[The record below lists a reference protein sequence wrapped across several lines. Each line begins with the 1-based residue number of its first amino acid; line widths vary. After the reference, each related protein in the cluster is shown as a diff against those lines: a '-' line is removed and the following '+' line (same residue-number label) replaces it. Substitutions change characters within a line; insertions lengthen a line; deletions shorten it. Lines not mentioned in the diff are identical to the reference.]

1 MKAPS
6 PAFSLYP
13 KDILSDE
20 ACSAMTDE
28 ELGVYVR
35 LLCHAWLEGSIPA
48 DRVRLA
54 RLTRRSLPRFGRVWR
69 AVGPC
74 WDADPED
81 PERLVQRRME
91 RERTKQVD
99 YSELQSRRAQSRETT
114 RGVSPNVS
122 TKRLSRGSAGRQPD
136 ASRIEAGSSLP
147 SPSPSPRSTNPS
159 LTLPVGEGT
168 HGNGNG
174 RRPGGRAVRADET
187 DRLLRIW
194 IRLTPEHLRQSIPL
208 DARDRIR
215 KELRE
220 GRPFWQVAASIAEMV
235 RGALMEAGEID
246 SRASWPPEG
255 FHALGD
261 AEPEI
266 LER

>member
-54 RLTRRSLPRFGRVWR
+54 RMTRRSLSRFERVWR

-74 WDADPED
+74 WDTDPWD
-81 PERLVQRRME
+81 PDRLVQRRME
-91 RERTKQVD
+91 RERTKQVT
-99 YSELQSRRAQSRETT
+99 YSELQSRRAQSREAT
-114 RGVSPNVS
+114 RDVSPSVP
-122 TKRLSRGSAGRQPD
+122 TKRSSRGSAGSQPE

-147 SPSPSPRSTNPS
+147 SPSPSPSPFPS
-159 LTLPVGEGT
+159 PYVGRKEEPLALP
-168 HGNGNG
+168 
-174 RRPGGRAVRADET
+174 PADRAERA
-187 DRLLRIW
+187 
-194 IRLTPEHLRQSIPL
+194 IRLSTDALRTKLYGLI
-208 DARDRIR
+208 DAMAREDPDQADPT
-215 KELRE
+215 ELMRMVTAYDKPD
-220 GRPFWQVAASIAEMV
+220 GSRVKGVVNAALLTHERLERSIA
-235 RGALMEAGEID
+235 
-246 SRASWPPEG
+246 
-255 FHALGD
+255 D
-261 AEPEI
+261 AETQLAEWGAA
-266 LER
+266 RGTATTRTA